1 MSAPQPICVVGAGL
15 AGSRAVF
22 ALRKGGFEGRVLLL
36 GAEEEPPYDRPPLS
50 KEYLMGRMDRSRLL
64 LLPPTYYRDQA
75 IEWHGGTRVVEI
87 HRGDRRLVLS
97 DGRQVTYQK
106 LLLTTGSDPSTLDL
120 PGSEL
125 EGVGTVRD
133 LSDADEL
140 RSRLLQRPRVL
151 VIGAGFLGCEL
162 AAVARELGCPVVV
175 AEAGPAVMSGMGA
188 EASAFITRLHRERG
202 VDLRCSTA
210 VLRLHGR
217 ARVEA
222 ASLSDA
228 TRVDCDLVLMCVGA
242 RPRTELAV
250 ATGLRVS
257 DGILTDSH
265 CRTSDPAIFAAGDVA
280 RFWHP
285 GLRRRIRL
293 EHWDNAQRQGLH
305 AGAAMLG
312 SPALYQ
318 PLPYFWSE
326 QYDSTL
332 QRVGIPGPHQ
342 TQVNRGD
349 PLSSSFS
356 IVYLNGPVVT
366 AWLAVNRV
374 SELTAARRL
383 IGQRT
388 EVDPQALAR
397 PATDL
402 QGLAQS
408 SG

>member
-1 MSAPQPICVVGAGL
+1 
-15 AGSRAVF
+15 
-22 ALRKGGFEGRVLLL
+22 
-36 GAEEEPPYDRPPLS
+36 
-50 KEYLMGRMDRSRLL
+50 
-64 LLPPTYYRDQA
+64 
-75 IEWHGGTRVVEI
+75 
-87 HRGDRRLVLS
+87 
-97 DGRQVTYQK
+97 
-106 LLLTTGSDPSTLDL
+106 
-120 PGSEL
+120 
-125 EGVGTVRD
+125 
-133 LSDADEL
+133 
-140 RSRLLQRPRVL
+140 
-151 VIGAGFLGCEL
+151 
-162 AAVARELGCPVVV
+162 
-175 AEAGPAVMSGMGA
+175 
-188 EASAFITRLHRERG
+188 
-202 VDLRCSTA
+202 
-210 VLRLHGR
+210 
-217 ARVEA
+217 
-222 ASLSDA
+222 
-228 TRVDCDLVLMCVGA
+228 
-242 RPRTELAV
+242 
-250 ATGLRVS
+250 
-257 DGILTDSH
+257 
-265 CRTSDPAIFAAGDVA
+265 
-280 RFWHP
+280 
-285 GLRRRIRL
+285 
-293 EHWDNAQRQGLH
+293 
-305 AGAAMLG
+305 MLG